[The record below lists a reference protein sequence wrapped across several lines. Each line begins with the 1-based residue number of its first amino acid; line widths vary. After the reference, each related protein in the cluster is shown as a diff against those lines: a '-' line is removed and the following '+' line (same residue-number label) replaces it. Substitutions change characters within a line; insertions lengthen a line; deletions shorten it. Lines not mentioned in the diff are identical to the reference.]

1 MDDVTV
7 VIPTLNEAEG
17 IRSVIEEIKEI
28 GIKNILVVDGGSTD
42 GTVEIAE
49 SAGAVVVR
57 QLGRGKAD
65 AVKTALSL
73 VKTPYVVFIDGDYTY
88 PARYIP
94 EIVSKLKEGYDEV
107 IGARRLIEPGAMTLV
122 FAFGNRVL
130 TTWFNLLFGTKLT
143 DVLSGLYA
151 LRRDSATNLSFTS
164 RGFSIEV
171 EIAAHMAS
179 LGEVTEVPISY
190 RRRRGRKKLKA
201 RHGFHIALDAL
212 RLSWHYN
219 PLFTLA
225 VAGAFLLI
233 PGAALASWVAYKW
246 LLYGVKH
253 YVWGII
259 SMSLI
264 VGGLIS
270 GVVAALSLYLKRMER
285 RLTKLLRKCT
295 LETSH
300 Q

>member
-107 IGARRLIEPGAMTLV
+107 IGARRLIEPGAITPV

-201 RHGFHIALDAL
+201 RHGFHIALDTL

-295 LETSH
+295 LEISH

>member
-107 IGARRLIEPGAMTLV
+107 IGARRLIEPGAMTPV

-295 LETSH
+295 REISH
-300 Q
+300 L

>member
-107 IGARRLIEPGAMTLV
+107 IGARRLIEPGAMTPV

-201 RHGFHIALDAL
+201 RHGFHIALDVL

-295 LETSH
+295 LEISH